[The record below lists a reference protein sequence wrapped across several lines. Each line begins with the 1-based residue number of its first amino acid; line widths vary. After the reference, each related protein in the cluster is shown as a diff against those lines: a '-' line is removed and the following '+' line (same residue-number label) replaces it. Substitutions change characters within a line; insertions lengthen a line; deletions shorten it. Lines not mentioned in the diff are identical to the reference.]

1 MSVNARSTVV
11 GVFRDRAMAE
21 QALDAL
27 KNAGFHRDQIRY
39 SGSTTGGFL
48 GDIKNLFS
56 TQETTNDN
64 FTNDLAN
71 MGFSDEETRYYTNEY
86 HNGNTLV
93 AVNAPGHEQEALNL
107 LHQHGA
113 YNSNVNPSVA
123 TAAATTVPIQQSLDQ
138 RSAQNYSAADA
149 NRPMTPPNAQPYTSR
164 DNQPVAS
171 TATNR
176 DPQRQAAQ
184 PRATQE
190 SYQGADVTSREA
202 QLQAR
207 QAELQTQLQ
216 SAQQQLRDA
225 QAQLQALKQRE
236 AQMQAYKQHE
246 TQLHTTEKQLQDTQA
261 QLQTTLAELRAAQTR
276 INGQPNQ

>member
-11 GVFRDRAMAE
+11 GVFRDRAMAG

-39 SGSTTGGFL
+39 SGGTMGGFL

-64 FTNDLAN
+64 FTTDLAN
-71 MGFSDEETRYYTNEY
+71 MGLSDEETQYYTNEY
-86 HNGNTLV
+86 HNGNTIV
-93 AVNAPGHEQEALNL
+93 AVNTPGREQEALNL

-113 YNSNVNPSVA
+113 YNSNVRPD
-123 TAAATTVPIQQSLDQ
+123 AAATIATTAPIQHPLDP
-138 RSAQNYSAADA
+138 RSAQNYSAADT
-149 NRPMTPPNAQPYTSR
+149 NRPVTPPNAQPYTTR

-171 TATNR
+171 TTASH
-176 DPQRQAAQ
+176 DPQRHAAQ
-184 PRATQE
+184 PQNYGT
-190 SYQGADVTSREA
+190 DVASHEA

-207 QAELQTQLQ
+207 HTELQTQLQ
-216 SAQQQLRDA
+216 TAQQQLRDA
-225 QAQLQALKQRE
+225 QVQLQALKQRE

-261 QLQTTLAELRAAQTR
+261 QLQATMAELRAAQAR
-276 INGQPNQ
+276 VSDQPNQ